1 MADYD
6 TLSIKIVAD
15 SKGANA
21 NISKVT
27 SSLES
32 LQKLANELD
41 FKKIEKVQKVLQD
54 ISKIDFSNVSNGLDS
69 VVKSFKAMERAS
81 SKSLS
86 GKVKGIANVPQLENV
101 APTNAMA
108 IQMPDFSGIG
118 GFDLTKINTQLG
130 ETTSLFSK
138 FSSELNEVARE
149 SSYFSSSLNFDSVYN
164 STKALEPALQ
174 GVDKVVKELGLDT
187 VTSNKGLVQFAS
199 DLGNLDNATKELQ
212 STYGV
217 LKTTLEGTFEPTVAP
232 LKQMTKEM
240 KALNKETEKSRSG
253 FSKLVTQF
261 QRIVKY
267 RIIRKIIQEIYKA
280 LTSGIQNIAQFDDK
294 TNEAMSNIKSTFSYL
309 SNTLGAVLSPIMQIL
324 APIIQVLG
332 QALGDVA
339 NGFAEMFSAMAGND
353 TYAKATMQ
361 VEDYAEALKKTQ
373 SIGIDEL
380 NVIQKENQP
389 FEQVA
394 ISDEVMERAKGFKE
408 IFAGLKDIFSFIGDI
423 LKNAFQETG
432 GSLMNL
438 IKSFLN
444 IIMQIADVLKVLVN
458 NTMGGVHKSL
468 GGFTDLIA
476 TILDLIGTIIYELKD
491 VLEPIMQI
499 IGVIINVVNEVL
511 SVIFDVIKGI
521 LNILKPIIQLILRV
535 IVPVLKV
542 ILNIILTIFY
552 VLEAVIKTILYLI
565 SFQWDKIGGV
575 WEDMGN
581 KTKDAWNGKTG
592 IGNVDSY
599 ATGGFPE
606 DGFFYANHNEL
617 VGGFDNGRTA
627 VANNEQIT
635 QGIYEAVRDAMRD
648 SGGGNITI
656 EMDGYEVA
664 KVVSKKQANRGIDVL
679 KGGKVNFGY

>member
-54 ISKIDFSNVSNGLDS
+54 ISKIDFSNVSSGLDS

-86 GKVKGIANVPQLENV
+86 SKTKGLADVPQLKDV
-101 APTNAMA
+101 APSNAMA
-108 IQMPDFSGIG
+108 IQMPDFSGLG
-118 GFDLTKINTQLG
+118 GFDLSKIN
-130 ETTSLFSK
+130 
-138 FSSELNEVARE
+138 
-149 SSYFSSSLNFDSVYN
+149 
-164 STKALEPALQ
+164 
-174 GVDKVVKELGLDT
+174 KELGDT
-187 VTSNKGLVQFAS
+187 TGIFQRFYTEYKAINKPAKDLLATINSTSK
-199 DLGNLDNATKELQ
+199 ATKDLAK
-212 STYGV
+212 G
-217 LKTTLEGTFEPTVAP
+217 
-232 LKQMTKEM
+232 
-240 KALNKETEKSRSG
+240 TEKARSG

-280 LTSGIQNIAQFDDK
+280 LTSGIQNIAQFDEK

-444 IIMQIADVLKVLVN
+444 IIMQIADVLKVLLKD
-458 NTMGGVHKSL
+458 TMGGVHKSL

-511 SVIFDVIKGI
+511 STIFEVIKGI
-521 LNILKPIIQLILRV
+521 LNILKPIIQLILRIV
-535 IVPVLKV
+535 VPVLKV

-552 VLEAVIKTILYLI
+552 VLEAIIKTILYLI

-575 WEDMGN
+575 WEEMGT

-592 IGNVDSY
+592 LGNVDQY

-617 VGGFDNGRTA
+617 VGTFSNGRTA

-656 EMDGYEVA
+656 EMDGYNVA
-664 KVVSKKQANRGIDVL
+664 KAVTNRQNNMNSMV
-679 KGGKVNFGY
+679 KGRTIVYGK